1 MLNQRSSFTESMQ
14 NMNKNVK
21 QKKSMTGNMM
31 LSCKQG
37 TKLAFETTS
46 LDFTKDDDHHALLP
60 ARKTGLALEINPTTT
75 IPNGNKR
82 CNY

>member
-1 MLNQRSSFTESMQ
+1 
-14 NMNKNVK
+14 
-21 QKKSMTGNMM
+21 MM

-60 ARKTGLALEINPTTT
+60 ARKTWLALEISPTTT

-82 CNY
+82 YNY